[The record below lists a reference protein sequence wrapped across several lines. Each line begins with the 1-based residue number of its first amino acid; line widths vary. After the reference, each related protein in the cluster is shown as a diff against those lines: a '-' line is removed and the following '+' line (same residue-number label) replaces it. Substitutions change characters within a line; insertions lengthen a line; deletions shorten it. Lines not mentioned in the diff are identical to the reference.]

1 MLLQLLKLEHSNYFR
16 TIAVI
21 NLPFT
26 IEKPSDATLAAAYTF
41 NPSYYLNKIV
51 TVYASEI
58 TKANIFSAGTVS
70 GYKAIE
76 DDADKI
82 AVSDNG
88 TITLTEKGE
97 TNKAYTL
104 TGGKVTYAGVQFP
117 IADFKVMFAESK
129 NYTTVMPAGIS
140 IISGSGNIVTVKY
153 GKAAD
158 KNDKNIYYRVDNISG
173 TQDDIQNVVC
183 EVEAK
188 YTQYLTANING
199 KDIKLTANA
208 GDANKVSVATPVKVK
223 LTITTSTNEKV
234 EDTITVNLTPYP
246 AQ

>member
-1 MLLQLLKLEHSNYFR
+1 MLQR
-16 TIAVI
+16 
-21 NLPFT
+21 
-26 IEKPSDATLAAAYTF
+26 
-41 NPSYYLNKIV
+41 
-51 TVYASEI
+51 
-58 TKANIFSAGTVS
+58 TVS

-117 IADFKVMFAESK
+117 IADFKVMFA
-129 NYTTVMPAGIS
+129 
-140 IISGSGNIVTVKY
+140 
-153 GKAAD
+153 D
-158 KNDKNIYYRVDNISG
+158 YRVDNISG

>member
-1 MLLQLLKLEHSNYFR
+1 M
-16 TIAVI
+16 
-21 NLPFT
+21 
-26 IEKPSDATLAAAYTF
+26 AAAIAF
-41 NPSYYLNKIV
+41 NSSYYLNKIV

-117 IADFKVMFAESK
+117 IADLKLCLLKAKTIQQLCLLVFLSSLV
-129 NYTTVMPAGIS
+129 V
-140 IISGSGNIVTVKY
+140 VT
-153 GKAAD
+153 
-158 KNDKNIYYRVDNISG
+158 
-173 TQDDIQNVVC
+173 
-183 EVEAK
+183 
-188 YTQYLTANING
+188 
-199 KDIKLTANA
+199 
-208 GDANKVSVATPVKVK
+208 
-223 LTITTSTNEKV
+223 
-234 EDTITVNLTPYP
+234 
-246 AQ
+246 

>member
-1 MLLQLLKLEHSNYFR
+1 M
-16 TIAVI
+16 
-21 NLPFT
+21 PFT

-104 TGGKVTYAGVQFP
+104 TC
-117 IADFKVMFAESK
+117 
-129 NYTTVMPAGIS
+129 
-140 IISGSGNIVTVKY
+140 
-153 GKAAD
+153 
-158 KNDKNIYYRVDNISG
+158 R
-173 TQDDIQNVVC
+173 
-183 EVEAK
+183 
-188 YTQYLTANING
+188 
-199 KDIKLTANA
+199 
-208 GDANKVSVATPVKVK
+208 
-223 LTITTSTNEKV
+223 
-234 EDTITVNLTPYP
+234 
-246 AQ
+246 

>member
-1 MLLQLLKLEHSNYFR
+1 
-16 TIAVI
+16 
-21 NLPFT
+21 
-26 IEKPSDATLAAAYTF
+26 
-41 NPSYYLNKIV
+41 
-51 TVYASEI
+51 
-58 TKANIFSAGTVS
+58 
-70 GYKAIE
+70 
-76 DDADKI
+76 
-82 AVSDNG
+82 
-88 TITLTEKGE
+88 
-97 TNKAYTL
+97 
-104 TGGKVTYAGVQFP
+104 
-117 IADFKVMFAESK
+117 MFAESK

-208 GDANKVSVATPVKVK
+208 GDANKVSVATPVNVK